1 MFCGDIPG
9 DNTPPGFPIGLSYSF
24 TNGGIQNVHPPM

>member
-9 DNTPPGFPIGLSYSF
+9 DNTPIGLSYSF